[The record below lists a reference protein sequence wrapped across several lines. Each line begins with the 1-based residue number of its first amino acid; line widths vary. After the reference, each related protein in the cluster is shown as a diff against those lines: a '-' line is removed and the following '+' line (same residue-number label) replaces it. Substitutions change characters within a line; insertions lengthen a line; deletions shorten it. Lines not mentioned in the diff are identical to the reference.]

1 TTPAIIFSGELLAIS
16 FTVRNN
22 GSGITTENLWKD
34 QVSLLPVPGNNN
46 GTSATLSTLV
56 RVGQLEPDSTY
67 TVNIQVMAPANI
79 FGLHQVRVFTD
90 AYLDVFEFASE
101 GNNVLF
107 SPAFEI
113 VLTPPVD
120 LMPDSLVVPDTLS
133 LYDLAQIPY
142 IVRNNGGSAP
152 ARGWTDRL
160 FISPSPV
167 YNINFLTPLT
177 NQYHNSGLMPG
188 DYNARNAPIFPNANL
203 EGTQYIYVVSDYF
216 DAIDEYTFE
225 GNNII
230 RSEPFTLVR
239 PDLVPEAL
247 LHPASRLAGQVLTVS
262 ATLR

>member
-1 TTPAIIFSGELLAIS
+1 QATVTLPQGSNGDYYIIIRTDPFSGVQEVVENNNTSHSATQIEVTLSPPPDLIVTAITTPAITFSGELLAIS

-34 QVSLLPVPGNNN
+34 QVTLLPAPGNNN

-188 DYNARNAPIFPNANL
+188 DYNARNAPIFP
-203 EGTQYIYVVSDYF
+203 
-216 DAIDEYTFE
+216 
-225 GNNII
+225 
-230 RSEPFTLVR
+230 
-239 PDLVPEAL
+239 
-247 LHPASRLAGQVLTVS
+247 
-262 ATLR
+262 